1 MYVNSQCVERVV
13 FAVDGSCLFCYRVLF
28 QFVARLRYAF
38 FCRRRECHPLPRRC
52 LYVPL
57 CGVDLERLWWPA
69 GGSGQPPAGE
79 YIQCGTG
86 SRGVWPCRGAELA
99 RRGAVTL
106 TMTIQ
111 VTQLRLNSNP
121 KFANLT
127 QLRLNSKPKFTNLT
141 HDSSHFT

>member
-38 FCRRRECHPLPRRC
+38 FCRRGECHPLPRRC

-79 YIQCGTG
+79 YSAVRAAVAFG
-86 SRGVWPCRGAELA
+86 RVAELSW
-99 RRGAVTL
+99 RGGEL
-106 TMTIQ
+106 
-111 VTQLRLNSNP
+111 
-121 KFANLT
+121 
-127 QLRLNSKPKFTNLT
+127 
-141 HDSSHFT
+141 